1 MRGEIMQAR
10 PQRPRWGQHFL
21 RDPLILDRIASSL
34 AIRPGEWVVE
44 IGPGRGALTERLLS
58 RGARV
63 LAIEIDDQFVSYLQ
77 TKFSESR
84 ALDVIHGDILQVN
97 LEELIGARSSE
108 RIAVTGNLPYY
119 ITSPI
124 VRRIFQVHEQV
135 SAALLLVQ
143 KEVADRIVA
152 SKGTRDYAY
161 LSVLCQLYADSKLLF
176 RVSASAF
183 QPPPKVTSALVQ
195 LEMRAGVRPG
205 AEFLN
210 FLQLCFRQR
219 RKMLRNNLSGAFDR
233 TALGAL
239 EITRQRAQQLEIE
252 ELRQLWQELRPAQR
266 PSSAKPLDRP

>member
-1 MRGEIMQAR
+1 MQAR

-21 RDPLILDRIASSL
+21 RDPRILDRIASSL
-34 AIRPGEWVVE
+34 AIRPGEWAVE

-58 RGARV
+58 KGARV
-63 LAIEIDDQFVSYLQ
+63 LAIEIDDHLVGYLKH
-77 TKFSESR
+77 KFRESK
-84 ALDVIHGDILQVN
+84 AIEVIHGDILEAD

-108 RIAVTGNLPYY
+108 RITVTGNLPYY

-124 VRRIFQVHEQV
+124 IRRIFQAHERV

-152 SKGTRDYAY
+152 GKGTRDYAY
-161 LSVLCQLYADSKLLF
+161 LSVLCQLHADAKLLF
-176 RVSASAF
+176 RISASAF

-195 LEMRAGVRPG
+195 LDMRAGALPD

-210 FLQLCFRQR
+210 FLQLCFRQP

-233 TALGAL
+233 MALVAL

-252 ELRQLWQELRPAQR
+252 ELRNLWEELRPAQG
-266 PSSAKPLDRP
+266 SYSAKLLDRP

>member
-1 MRGEIMQAR
+1 MRGKVVQPR

-21 RDPLILDRIASSL
+21 RDPGILDRIASSL
-34 AIRPGEWVVE
+34 GIRRGEWVVE

-63 LAIEIDDQFVSYLQ
+63 LAIEIDDHLADDLKA
-77 TKFSESR
+77 KFSESNVIE
-84 ALDVIHGDILQVN
+84 VIHGDVLEVN

-124 VRRIFQVHEQV
+124 VRRIFHVHEQV

-152 SKGTRDYAY
+152 GKGTRDYAY
-161 LSVLCQLYADSKLLF
+161 LSALCQLYADSKLLF
-176 RVSASAF
+176 RVAASAF

-195 LEMRAGVRPG
+195 LEMRGGVRPD
-205 AEFLN
+205 AEFLK

-239 EITRQRAQQLEIE
+239 EITRRRAQQLEIE
-252 ELRQLWQELRPAQR
+252 ELHKLWEELRPAQR
-266 PSSAKPLDRP
+266 LPAAKLLDRP

>member
-1 MRGEIMQAR
+1 M
-10 PQRPRWGQHFL
+10 
-21 RDPLILDRIASSL
+21 
-34 AIRPGEWVVE
+34 RPGEWVVE

-58 RGARV
+58 TGARV
-63 LAIEIDDQFVSYLQ
+63 LAIEIDSQLADFLKD
-77 TKFSESR
+77 KFRGSN
-84 ALDVIHGDILQVN
+84 ALEVIHGDILEVN

-124 VRRIFQVHEQV
+124 VRRIFQVHERV

-152 SKGTRDYAY
+152 GKGTRDYAY
-161 LSVLCQLYADSKLLF
+161 LSVLCQLYADPKLLF
-176 RVSASAF
+176 RVPASAF

-195 LEMRAGVRPG
+195 LEMRPDVRPD
-205 AEFLN
+205 AEFLG

-233 TALGAL
+233 TALAAL
-239 EITRQRAQQLEIE
+239 EITRRRAQQLEID
-252 ELRQLWQELRPAQR
+252 ELRQLWEELRPAQKL
-266 PSSAKPLDRP
+266 PAAGLHDRP

>member
-1 MRGEIMQAR
+1 MRGNVMQAR

-58 RGARV
+58 KGARV
-63 LAIEIDDQFVSYLQ
+63 LAIEIDDQFVSYLK
-77 TKFSESR
+77 TKFSESK
-84 ALDVIHGDILQVN
+84 AIEVIHGDVLEIN
-97 LEELIGARSSE
+97 LGELIGARSSQG
-108 RIAVTGNLPYY
+108 IAVIGNLPYY

-152 SKGTRDYAY
+152 PKGTRDYAY
-161 LSVLCQLYADSKLLF
+161 LSVLCQLYADSKMLF
-176 RVSASAF
+176 LVSANAF

-195 LEMRAGVRPG
+195 LKMRTGVPPD
-205 AEFLN
+205 ADFLN

-239 EITRQRAQQLEIE
+239 EITRMRAQQLEIE
-252 ELRQLWQELRPAQR
+252 ELRKLWEKLRPAQQL
-266 PSSAKPLDRP
+266 PAANVLDQP